1 MIQITPF
8 ALIFLALMLVA
19 SCGIRWWMFATGI
32 AVFFQ
37 SAAPILIAAGGRV
50 SGLIPAYGLMFVGL
64 IHVILFKLRH
74 RGAERATDASTAPV
88 VWLTAFTTVGVIG
101 AALLPRLFEG
111 NVPVM
116 PPAFGLDT
124 AFVERVHPSGRNSI
138 QSIYLLCNLSLFLI
152 CRWSIRSGVVTVRDA
167 LRGLAIGAFISAIL
181 GLYQVAAYQLSWPW
195 PDSVINS
202 NTGVGQLYQQTAF
215 GIHRM
220 SSTFLEPSL
229 LGFHF
234 LSAFALF
241 GVGLRHRAVGSLLLL
256 CLLISTS
263 SSAYAGLLLLFPVAV
278 LIYGNQRDGKSA
290 LVLTLFA
297 VAAGSAYLV
306 DLVWMQGAITSS
318 FFTDKLSSASGLD
331 RARTNWVALDT
342 VRDSWGLGVGVGSS
356 RVSGLPMTLA
366 ATVGIP
372 GLVCLIG
379 FLTSLVRACLKR
391 RDELGR
397 AFGLAILALAIVW
410 VLSIP
415 DLALPYAWVL
425 CGLACGLL
433 SVPKAFFSAPDAG
446 RNSAFGSPVRSEMLA

>member
-1 MIQITPF
+1 MIQVTPF
-8 ALIFLALMLVA
+8 APIFLALMLIA
-19 SCGIRWWMFATGI
+19 SCGIRGWMFAIGI

-37 SAAPILIAAGGRV
+37 SAAPILITAGGRV
-50 SGLIPAYGLMFVGL
+50 SGLNPAYGLMFVGL
-64 IHVILFKLRH
+64 IHVVLWKLRH
-74 RGAERATDASTAPV
+74 RGPERPTDVSTATV
-88 VWLTAFTTVGVIG
+88 VWLTVFTIVAVIG
-101 AALLPRLFEG
+101 AVLLPRLFEG
-111 NVPVM
+111 HARVM
-116 PPAFGLDT
+116 PPAYGLDT
-124 AFVERVHPSGRNSI
+124 VFVERVHPSGRNSI
-138 QSIYLLCNLSLFLI
+138 QSIYLLCNLALFLI
-152 CRWSIRSGVVTVRDA
+152 CRWLIRSGVVPIGAA
-167 LRGLAIGAFISAIL
+167 LRGLSVGVSISALL
-181 GLYQVAAYQLSWPW
+181 GLYQLAAYQLSWPW

-202 NTGVGQLYQQTAF
+202 NTGVGQLYDQTAF

-241 GVGLRHRAVGSLLLL
+241 GIGLRHRAVGCLLLL

-263 SSAYAGLLLLFPVAV
+263 SSAYAGLLLLFPLAV
-278 LIYGNQRDGKSA
+278 LIYGNQADGKSA

-306 DLVWMQGAITSS
+306 DLVWMHGAISSS
-318 FFTDKLSSASGLD
+318 FLTDKLSSTSGLD
-331 RARTNWVALDT
+331 RARTNWVALNT
-342 VRDSWGLGVGVGSS
+342 IRDSWGLGVGVGSS

-379 FLTSLVRACLKR
+379 FLSSLVRACLKR
-391 RDELGR
+391 GDPLGR
-397 AFGLAILALAIVW
+397 AFALAILALAIVW
-410 VLSIP
+410 GLSIP

-433 SVPKAFFSAPDAG
+433 SVPKAASAAAAAPA
-446 RNSAFGSPVRSEMLA
+446 SAFGSPLRSELLA